1 VGAALVSELAE
12 ALEASCKAGKLDE
25 VRRLVAPLLDAG
37 TAVTDAILAW
47 LGERSLASEPLA
59 KVEAIT

>member
-1 VGAALVSELAE
+1 VSELAE